1 MNTLL
6 LFFALPIA
14 TIILAIAF
22 QKILQCPFLVAGVF
36 FAIYLI
42 VAFSAF
48 DASFLVY
55 AVIYTILAFL
65 TAVITKIITNF
76 IEDNNDDENNC
87 CKCGC
92 NTNGNIDT
100 FNITTNTQ
108 NNNGNNCCGCNCRRC
123 R

>member
-14 TIILAIAF
+14 TIILAIAA
-22 QKILQCPFLVAGVF
+22 QKILKCPFLVAGVF

-42 VAFSAF
+42 VAFAAF

-55 AVIYTILAFL
+55 AVVYTIIAFL
-65 TAVITKIITNF
+65 TAVITKIITNL
-76 IEDNNDDENNC
+76 IENNN
-87 CKCGC
+87 KEGCGC
-92 NTNGNIDT
+92 MS
-100 FNITTNTQ
+100 
-108 NNNGNNCCGCNCRRC
+108 NNNISTVSLIANTRNNNSNNCCNCRRC